1 MRNMK
6 AITSLNNLGFNPNA
20 LTAQLFN
27 DSIDNWFKPASYN
40 DNIPVNISETDT
52 AFAIQLV
59 VPGYTKEE
67 IGIELDNGKLS
78 IVSKAQ
84 ETSTDEG
91 VKLHKK
97 EFEKATFS
105 KQFKLPKSVDVS
117 KIEAKQENGI
127 LELVLAKKEEEI
139 PTPVKQ
145 IEIG

>member
-1 MRNMK
+1 MK

-20 LTAQLFN
+20 LTAQFFN
-27 DSIDNWFKPASYN
+27 DSIDNWFKPVSYI

-52 AFAIQLV
+52 AFKIQLV

-78 IVSKAQ
+78 IVSTEPEAN
-84 ETSTDEG
+84 TDEA
-91 VKLHKK
+91 VKQHKK
-97 EFEKATFS
+97 EFEKVTFS

-139 PTPVKQ
+139 PMPVKQ
-145 IEIG
+145 IQIG